1 MLLRDHYSVTGLC
14 WRVVCVQYVCRLSV
28 CVSMCGLAADDNECV
43 VDNGGCDVHAA
54 CVNTPGTFR
63 CVCDEG
69 FEGNGFVCIGNQ
81 AVSRSIMDC

>member
-1 MLLRDHYSVTGLC
+1 MFLLVPAYLGSPGQEAVKRLC
-14 WRVVCVQYVCRLSV
+14 VCV
-28 CVSMCGLAADDNECV
+28 CVIWLTDDNECV

-69 FEGNGFVCIGNQ
+69 FEGNGFVCIGQ
-81 AVSRSIMDC
+81 LTSSHHPRL

>member
-1 MLLRDHYSVTGLC
+1 MFLLVPAYPGSPGQEAVKRLC
-14 WRVVCVQYVCRLSV
+14 VCVCV
-28 CVSMCGLAADDNECV
+28 CVIWLTDDNECV

-69 FEGNGFVCIGNQ
+69 FEGNGFVCIGQ
-81 AVSRSIMDC
+81 LTTSYHPRL